1 MRKLILII
9 LISSPLAS
17 FCQNTTK
24 MEISALIDQWHQA
37 AAVADEVAYFKLI
50 ADKGI
55 FIGTDSSEIWTK
67 EEFQSWAKPYFDRG
81 KAWTLKANSRNV
93 YLHRGNEMAWFDE
106 LLFTKSGPW
115 RGSGVLVKENGNWK
129 IMHYVL
135 SLTIPNEKM
144 KAVNALLMDQ

>member
-1 MRKLILII
+1 MRNLILILFI
-9 LISSPLAS
+9 FSPLLLIS
-17 FCQNTTK
+17 QNNTK
-24 MEISALIDQWHQA
+24 MELSSLIDQWHQA
-37 AAVADEVAYFKLI
+37 AAVADETTYFNFL
-50 ADKGI
+50 ANQGV
-55 FIGTDSSEIWTK
+55 FIGTDSSENWTK
-67 EEFQSWAKPYFDRG
+67 EEFQTWAKPYFDRG